1 PLNQQCPQK
10 YRGPSDPFDT
20 VDGISGHAS
29 NEGFRK
35 RTIGTGETLNGAGTP
50 AVGGILNTP
59 DSIAYA
65 FFSFGNVSKLAKSK
79 DFGYP
84 MLDGVDPLFATYN
97 NAGSA
102 TPGQPAN
109 PADPTTWGELP
120 ACTPGGSVSLPDCT
134 ALAIWGGANNSY
146 PHLRDG
152 SYPAWSELRL
162 ICDSADAS
170 CSTDPF
176 GAQKLVSNL
185 QADIHFSHFGGVP
198 DLLPF
203 SNSNVAPLTFNP
215 PYGDVSFVRQHFN
228 AFEPNDNALA
238 AKTAPW

>member
-1 PLNQQCPQK
+1 
-10 YRGPSDPFDT
+10 
-20 VDGISGHAS
+20 
-29 NEGFRK
+29 
-35 RTIGTGETLNGAGTP
+35 
-50 AVGGILNTP
+50 
-59 DSIAYA
+59 
-65 FFSFGNVSKLAKSK
+65 
-79 DFGYP
+79 
-84 MLDGVDPLFATYN
+84 
-97 NAGSA
+97 
-102 TPGQPAN
+102 
-109 PADPTTWGELP
+109 
-120 ACTPGGSVSLPDCT
+120 
-134 ALAIWGGANNSY
+134 NNSY

-238 AKTAPW
+238 AKTAPWGSGGVSNAPTSNHQGGNQHSGTAQFTMDISKEGCSASAVAPGTPANGPTPADEC